1 MGTIFFT
8 SEVFLSMVIA
18 IFVKLLS
25 PKISIELILLAR
37 YILCLPILF
46 IFGFSSDGKNVLKIE
61 RKKPL
66 IIRITAGFLGLLF
79 WFLAVSRLEISTAT
93 VLLQTMVIFTTILA
107 SILLNERTS
116 TKKWLAIMVGFLGT
130 IILLNPTRP
139 DWDGIGLLFGVAAPI
154 SAAIMFV
161 YLRKLG
167 QTERTI
173 STALWY
179 NLTCSILM
187 IAWYF
192 LFCSPEK
199 LNTQQAL
206 FLLYIGLLSSFQQL
220 ALALSHKLSEA
231 SKLAPLNYLS
241 IPLSI
246 LASYFIFEDD
256 LDVSFFIG
264 TIAIVYSAYMISI
277 RYSTNKLN
285 TL

>member
-1 MGTIFFT
+1 
-8 SEVFLSMVIA
+8 
-18 IFVKLLS
+18 
-25 PKISIELILLAR
+25 
-37 YILCLPILF
+37 
-46 IFGFSSDGKNVLKIE
+46 
-61 RKKPL
+61 
-66 IIRITAGFLGLLF
+66 
-79 WFLAVSRLEISTAT
+79 
-93 VLLQTMVIFTTILA
+93 MVIFTTILA
-107 SILLNERTS
+107 SFLLKERTD
-116 TKKWLAIMVGFLGT
+116 TKKWLPIIVGFLGT
-130 IILLNPTRP
+130 IILLSPTRP
-139 DWDGIGLLFGVAAPI
+139 GWDGIGLLFGLAAPI

-192 LFCSPEK
+192 LFCGPEK

-206 FLLYIGLLSSFQQL
+206 FLIYIGLLSSFQQS
-220 ALALSHKLSEA
+220 ALAFSHKLSEA

-246 LASYFIFEDD
+246 LAGYFIFEDD

-264 TIAIVYSAYMISI
+264 TIAIVYSAYMISVRHPI
-277 RYSTNKLN
+277 DKRHKL
-285 TL
+285 